1 MKRQLESIRSAMP
14 SAHVG
19 GPLSAS
25 ARVARAV
32 RPGRVYRREDLAPFS
47 AAVDRHLQEL
57 VSAGRLTKLARGLYY
72 APRESAFGVVP
83 PADEDLVAAFLKD
96 RDFLIFSP
104 SAYNAAGLG
113 TTQLYN
119 ATWVYNRKRHG
130 VFTLG
135 NRQYDFRVKPRF
147 PRRLSDEFLFVDALN
162 NLGELAEDEA
172 AVLARARQRVREMD
186 GTKLKRALEQFG
198 LVATRKRVMGWLDA

>member
-1 MKRQLESIRSAMP
+1 MP

-198 LVATRKRVMGWLDA
+198 LVATRKRVRGWLDA

>member
-1 MKRQLESIRSAMP
+1 VSSVA
-14 SAHVG
+14 AVG
-19 GPLSAS
+19 LSSAS

-57 VSAGRLTKLARGLYY
+57 VSAGRLTRLARGLYY
-72 APRESAFGVVP
+72 APRQSAFGVVP
-83 PADEDLVAAFLKD
+83 PADEDLVEAFLKD
-96 RDFLIFSP
+96 RDFLLFSP
-104 SAYNAAGLG
+104 SAYNAAGVG

-147 PRRLSDEFLFVDALN
+147 PKRLSDEFLFVDALN
-162 NLGELAEDEA
+162 NLGELAEDEE
-172 AVLARARQRVREMD
+172 AVLARARQRVLEMD

>member
-1 MKRQLESIRSAMP
+1 MSAVVTRALP
-14 SAHVG
+14 AASAH
-19 GPLSAS
+19 A
-25 ARVARAV
+25 ARAL
-32 RPGRVYRREDLAPFS
+32 RPGQVYRREDLAPLS
-47 AAVDRHLQEL
+47 TAVDRHLQEL

-83 PADEDLVAAFLKD
+83 PADEELVAAFLKD
-96 RDFLIFSP
+96 RDFLLFSP
-104 SAYNAAGLG
+104 SAYNAAGLC

-119 ATWVYNRKRHG
+119 RTWVYNRKRHG

-135 NRQYDFRVKPRF
+135 SRQYDFRVKPRF

-172 AVLARARQRVREMD
+172 AVLARARQRAREMD
-186 GTKLKRALEQFG
+186 GTKLKRALQQFG

>member
-1 MKRQLESIRSAMP
+1 MSSVAPGSLP
-14 SAHVG
+14 SG
-19 GPLSAS
+19 S

-96 RDFLIFSP
+96 RDFLLFSP

-130 VFTLG
+130 VFKLG

-147 PRRLSDEFLFVDALN
+147 PKRLSDEFLFVDALN
-162 NLGELAEDEA
+162 NLSELAEDEE
-172 AVLARARQRVREMD
+172 AVLARARQRVLEMD
-186 GTKLKRALEQFG
+186 RTKLKRALEQFG

>member
-1 MKRQLESIRSAMP
+1 MSAVVTHALP
-14 SAHVG
+14 AASAHV
-19 GPLSAS
+19 
-25 ARVARAV
+25 ARAL
-32 RPGRVYRREDLAPFS
+32 RPGQVYRREDLAPLS
-47 AAVDRHLQEL
+47 TAVDRHLQEL
-57 VSAGRLTKLARGLYY
+57 VSAGLLTKLARGLYY
-72 APRESAFGVVP
+72 APRESAFGAVP
-83 PADEDLVAAFLKD
+83 PTDEELVAAFLKD
-96 RDFLIFSP
+96 RDFLLFSP

-119 ATWVYNRKRHG
+119 RTWVYNRKRHG

-135 NRQYDFRVKPRF
+135 GRKYDFRVKPRF

-186 GTKLKRALEQFG
+186 GRKLMRALEQFG

>member
-1 MKRQLESIRSAMP
+1 M
-14 SAHVG
+14 
-19 GPLSAS
+19 
-25 ARVARAV
+25 

-72 APRESAFGVVP
+72 APCESVFGLVP

-96 RDFLIFSP
+96 RDFLLFSP
-104 SAYNAAGLG
+104 SAYNSAGLG

-130 VFTLG
+130 VFKLG

-147 PRRLSDEFLFVDALN
+147 PKRLSDEFLFVDALN
-162 NLGELAEDEA
+162 NLSELAEDEE
-172 AVLARARQRVREMD
+172 AVLARARQRVPEMD

-198 LVATRKRVMGWLDA
+198 LVATRKRVMGWLNA

>member
-1 MKRQLESIRSAMP
+1 MKKHSIIMSSTVA
-14 SAHVG
+14 SS
-19 GPLSAS
+19 LSASS

-32 RPGRVYRREDLAPFS
+32 QSGRVYRREDLAPFS
-47 AAVDRHLQEL
+47 AAIDRHLQEL

-72 APRESAFGVVP
+72 APRQSAFGVVP
-83 PADEDLVAAFLKD
+83 PADEDLAAAFLKD
-96 RDFLIFSP
+96 RDFLLFSP

-147 PRRLSDEFLFVDALN
+147 PKRLSDEFLFVDALN
-162 NLGELAEDEA
+162 NLSELAEDEE
-172 AVLARARQRVREMD
+172 AVLARARQRVPEMD
-186 GTKLKRALEQFG
+186 GPKLKRALEQFASA
-198 LVATRKRVMGWLDA
+198 ATRKLVTGWLAT

>member
-1 MKRQLESIRSAMP
+1 MSSTAAVSLS
-14 SAHVG
+14 
-19 GPLSAS
+19 SAS
-25 ARVARAV
+25 SRVASAV
-32 RPGRVYRREDLAPFS
+32 RPGRVYRREDLVPFS
-47 AAVDRHLQEL
+47 TAVDRHLQEL
-57 VSAGRLTKLARGLYY
+57 VCAGRLTKLARGLYY

-96 RDFLIFSP
+96 RDFLLFSP
-104 SAYNAAGLG
+104 SVYNAAGLG

-119 ATWVYNRKRHG
+119 ATWVYNHKRHG

-147 PRRLSDEFLFVDALN
+147 PTRLTDEFIFVDALN

-172 AVLARARQRVREMD
+172 AVLARARQRVPEMD
-186 GTKLKRALEQFG
+186 RKKLKRALEQFG
-198 LVATRKRVMGWLDA
+198 LAVTRKRVTGWLDA

>member
-1 MKRQLESIRSAMP
+1 MP

-19 GPLSAS
+19 GFLSAS
-25 ARVARAV
+25 ARVASAV

-47 AAVDRHLQEL
+47 SAVDRHLQEL

-83 PADEDLVAAFLKD
+83 PADEDLVAAFLRD

-162 NLGELAEDEA
+162 NLGELAEDEQ
-172 AVLARARQRVREMD
+172 AVLARARQRAREMD
-186 GTKLKRALEQFG
+186 GTKLRRALEQFG

>member
-1 MKRQLESIRSAMP
+1 MSSIAAGSLP
-14 SAHVG
+14 
-19 GPLSAS
+19 SAS

-72 APRESAFGVVP
+72 APRESVFGVVP

-96 RDFLIFSP
+96 RDFLLFSP

-147 PRRLSDEFLFVDALN
+147 PKRLSDEFLFVDALN
-162 NLGELAEDEA
+162 NLGELAEDEE
-172 AVLARARQRVREMD
+172 AVLARARQRVPEMD
-186 GTKLKRALEQFG
+186 RTKLKRALEQFG

>member
-1 MKRQLESIRSAMP
+1 MP

-19 GPLSAS
+19 GLPSAS
-25 ARVARAV
+25 ARIARAV

-57 VSAGRLTKLARGLYY
+57 VSTGRLTKLARGLYY

>member
-1 MKRQLESIRSAMP
+1 MP

>member
-1 MKRQLESIRSAMP
+1 MSVLVSN
-14 SAHVG
+14 
-19 GPLSAS
+19 PLPA
-25 ARVARAV
+25 ALAQVARAL
-32 RPGRVYRREDLAPFS
+32 RPGQVYRREDLAPLS
-47 AAVDRHLQEL
+47 TAVDRHLQEL
-57 VSAGRLTKLARGLYY
+57 VSSGRLTKLARGLYY

-83 PADEDLVAAFLKD
+83 PADEELVAAFLKD
-96 RDFLIFSP
+96 RDFLLFSP

-119 ATWVYNRKRHG
+119 RTWVYNRKRHG

-135 NRQYDFRVKPRF
+135 SRQYDFRVKPRF

-162 NLGELAEDEA
+162 NLGELAEDEET
-172 AVLARARQRVREMD
+172 VLARARRRAREMD

-198 LVATRKRVMGWLDA
+198 LVVTRKRVMGWLDA